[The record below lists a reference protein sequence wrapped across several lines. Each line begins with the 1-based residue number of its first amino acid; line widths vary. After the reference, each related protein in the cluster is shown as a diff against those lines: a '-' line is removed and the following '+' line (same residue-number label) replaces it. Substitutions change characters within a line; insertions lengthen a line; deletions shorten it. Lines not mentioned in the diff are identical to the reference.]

1 MHFATPSFSTCCSPT
16 RRNGATS
23 SSSGADSRRAAW
35 LRTRPAR
42 RPSAN
47 WLPAASC
54 SDRQEPRSSGA
65 RALDWIHAGRDD
77 GTYQRRLRQVGTVA
91 LLVLDDFGLT
101 PLPEHQQQDLY
112 EVICNRYERHATAI
126 TSNRDFNEWP
136 LVFANPL
143 MVSATHGPAGA
154 SRREDRHRGQE
165 LSHGQLRAPLTGT
178 AAALGGPAMRPYRPG
193 ARGCPDTTSPSGG
206 ALRAVLARCLF
217 GRRTEMHPESRRSG
231 IPAPGRQSSACL
243 RTGASCCS
251 TASHNSS
258 QWPRPVEVCPNAVPS
273 ARTEHT

>member
-1 MHFATPSFSTCCSPT
+1 MLLTDEAERRDLKQLGRRLTKSGLAPDKTRAPTQRELATCRFV
-16 RRNGATS
+16 
-23 SSSGADSRRAAW
+23 
-35 LRTRPAR
+35 
-42 RPSAN
+42 
-47 WLPAASC
+47 
-54 SDRQEPRSSGA
+54 QRSA
-65 RALDWIHAGRDD
+65 RATQLRRS
-77 GTYQRRLRQVGTVA
+77 GTRL
-91 LLVLDDFGLT
+91 
-101 PLPEHQQQDLY
+101 DLY

-231 IPAPGRQSSACL
+231 IPVL
-243 RTGASCCS
+243 RHHRPMPVGSP
-251 TASHNSS
+251 
-258 QWPRPVEVCPNAVPS
+258 PRA
-273 ARTEHT
+273 